1 MQKIFLTISIAIPNL
16 YEQKDGSI
24 DFTYQNLSD
33 LQYLILPF
41 SLIYRTACS
50 LMVKQYYNKTNL
62 LVVYG
67 DFSFDVE
74 AYIGLTLIS

>member
-24 DFTYQNLSD
+24 TYQNLSD